1 MGESFF
7 FKKYRLTAE
16 QLTSRNV
23 ATGGGGAPSPGA
35 LPAARAHS
43 VDEGAAGVDPN
54 ALEPGCWGLAPALAH
69 WSRAVAKEDLDDQA
83 TEGRLPSHGPCVA
96 GVWARA
102 QGLRP
107 RNFNAPHEGNPCL
120 VWRPARPNRCQILL
134 STLSRKHA
142 HTDAGCS
149 FRANAY
155 ASHTLTSRIQR
166 SKVSER
172 LRVIEGQENHRY
184 PARWFHPRQ
193 LCFCSRCRQ
202 KIIDELAHRL
212 ALQMRNR
219 HSASCWHSS
228 RGLLRI
234 SILSHQIP
242 DSVCLPACAA

>member
-1 MGESFF
+1 MSPPAAVAPPPRELFQRHVPTPLTRELREWIQTPLNPAAGASPLHSPTGQGLSR
-7 FKKYRLTAE
+7 KKIWTTR
-16 QLTSRNV
+16 RRKDGFP
-23 ATGGGGAPSPGA
+23 ATGLA
-35 LPAARAHS
+35 LQESGRVHKDSGPEISTPLTKEIRAWYGDPH
-43 VDEGAAGVDPN
+43 DPTGV
-54 ALEPGCWGLAPALAH
+54 
-69 WSRAVAKEDLDDQA
+69 KYYY
-83 TEGRLPSHGPCVA
+83 LPC
-96 GVWARA
+96 
-102 QGLRP
+102 
-107 RNFNAPHEGNPCL
+107 
-120 VWRPARPNRCQILL
+120 
-134 STLSRKHA
+134 RKHA